1 MQKIDRKMLDL
12 IVEAQRLRGNSGLR
26 WQGYDQR
33 TEPQSDVRGDL
44 SDAGSEIAQPIAGDR
59 RTHFA

>member
-26 WQGYDQR
+26 WQGHDQR
-33 TEPQSDVRGDL
+33 TEPQSDVRSEL
-44 SDAGSEIAQPIAGDR
+44 SDAGSEKAQPIAGVR
-59 RTHFA
+59 QTYFA